1 VRGKK
6 IKFMA
11 QSAVASRIGE
21 MSELVGKTVR
31 IRYFALLRE
40 ERGLSAETVLTQ
52 AGTVGQ
58 LYNEIRSKHELSL
71 PLERM
76 SVAIND
82 EFADWSEELSDNDNI
97 VFVPPVAGG

>member
-1 VRGKK
+1 
-6 IKFMA
+6 
-11 QSAVASRIGE
+11 

-40 ERGLSAETVLTQ
+40 ERGLSDETILTE
-52 AGTVGQ
+52 ATTVGQ
-58 LYNEIRSKHELSL
+58 LYNEIRNKHDFSL

-82 EFADWSEELSDNDNI
+82 QFTSWSEQLSDNDNV

>member
-1 VRGKK
+1 
-6 IKFMA
+6 
-11 QSAVASRIGE
+11 

-40 ERGLSAETVLTQ
+40 ERGLSTETVVTK
-52 AGTVGQ
+52 AATVEQ
-58 LYNEIRSKHELSL
+58 LYNEIRISHDLSL
-71 PLERM
+71 PIERM

-82 EFADWSEELSDNDNI
+82 QFATWNEPVRENDVI

>member
-1 VRGKK
+1 
-6 IKFMA
+6 
-11 QSAVASRIGE
+11 

-40 ERGLSAETVLTQ
+40 ERGLSAETISTE
-52 AGTVGQ
+52 AATVGQ
-58 LYNEIRSKHELSL
+58 LYNEMRSKHDFSL
-71 PLERM
+71 PQDRM

-82 EFADWSEELSDNDNI
+82 QFANWSEKLNDNDVV